1 MATVERR
8 NTETDEKHS
17 LSSFDKRRAQCI
29 AFGARQHN
37 KKYRIAD
44 KISNSGNVPAAV
56 KNISDEMQENSSV
69 EKVSVKPN
77 VIYASSQK
85 KNIVSHCTNSETH
98 YESQTSIEDKSTIS
112 PEMAER
118 MKRAAFLAQQNKE
131 AIAINTVALVS
142 DEAAEI
148 GNEIVDEKR
157 DPIPENS
164 KEYKENTFESK
175 FTGNSDSVDF
185 SRHDAVRHDY
195 AVNQAYGRYTDNNR
209 RKQQEQYNRECRN
222 VLDEVSSAAA
232 ITGQLAKG
240 EVGKVVAD
248 TVIKSALSDN
258 GMLNS
263 VQTIGNSV
271 SSASSVGSAVPDV
284 AATLAAVEA
293 KKMVAKILKG
303 ESSEKDRAFIE
314 EHKANGRTKYVD
326 SDTQRHK
333 ADWQL
338 SEDKALLE
346 EMSREKRRN
355 YLHNQRVSEKQKSF
369 YANRKETERKNKQ
382 KEMFLDF
389 NKDNPDLASNTAKS
403 AGKKYVVKKA
413 SKALIGGG
421 AASAFAPII
430 IIIIVFAIVAAFFG
444 WLTPMSYTLAGDEG
458 DEADRTYEA
467 ESNAEVIDGYA
478 KLIKNYMDVTQAY
491 FYLDYGD
498 WYGGTYDYPSP
509 ALELD
514 FSTFYRDYCQNI
526 ISEIRM
532 RYENLM
538 MNITDP
544 AVLNALSQAMSDE
557 ITAALSNSM
566 PEAIAEYDLM
576 MQGLDDTLTAE
587 SSRQPYEVRKIDVPN
602 GSADSGEFTGKPVI
616 GTNHFENT
624 EIQSDLSAEELLAYI
639 ALYKSMDI
647 INPDDSDS
655 DAEQILNITPEDIM
669 EFFEET
675 EFIPITTDI
684 THDNF
689 CEGMN
694 CRRKMVPLEDGGY
707 VWEYYC
713 DSDHDNLSGEI
724 GVCLTA
730 DELREKVMELTDA
743 ENNGV
748 DEDSFKDLIDE
759 YIKLIKKEL
768 EIDEADFR
776 QFGAADNSKAQEF
789 YEKLIED
796 GAIPNNFWEID
807 TPIGEEESD
816 GESV

>member
-56 KNISDEMQENSSV
+56 KNIFDEMQENSSV

-314 EHKANGRTKYVD
+314 EHKANDRTKYVD

-430 IIIIVFAIVAAFFG
+430 IIIIVFAFC
-444 WLTPMSYTLAGDEG
+444 YH
-458 DEADRTYEA
+458 
-467 ESNAEVIDGYA
+467 
-478 KLIKNYMDVTQAY
+478 
-491 FYLDYGD
+491 FY
-498 WYGGTYDYPSP
+498 
-509 ALELD
+509 
-514 FSTFYRDYCQNI
+514 
-526 ISEIRM
+526 
-532 RYENLM
+532 
-538 MNITDP
+538 
-544 AVLNALSQAMSDE
+544 VLS
-557 ITAALSNSM
+557 
-566 PEAIAEYDLM
+566 
-576 MQGLDDTLTAE
+576 
-587 SSRQPYEVRKIDVPN
+587 
-602 GSADSGEFTGKPVI
+602 
-616 GTNHFENT
+616 
-624 EIQSDLSAEELLAYI
+624 
-639 ALYKSMDI
+639 
-647 INPDDSDS
+647 
-655 DAEQILNITPEDIM
+655 
-669 EFFEET
+669 
-675 EFIPITTDI
+675 
-684 THDNF
+684 
-689 CEGMN
+689 
-694 CRRKMVPLEDGGY
+694 
-707 VWEYYC
+707 
-713 DSDHDNLSGEI
+713 
-724 GVCLTA
+724 
-730 DELREKVMELTDA
+730 
-743 ENNGV
+743 
-748 DEDSFKDLIDE
+748 
-759 YIKLIKKEL
+759 
-768 EIDEADFR
+768 
-776 QFGAADNSKAQEF
+776 
-789 YEKLIED
+789 
-796 GAIPNNFWEID
+796 
-807 TPIGEEESD
+807 
-816 GESV
+816 

>member
-44 KISNSGNVPAAV
+44 KTSNSGNVPAAA
-56 KNISDEMQENSSV
+56 KNISDEMQENSSA

-77 VIYASSQK
+77 VTYASSQK
-85 KNIVSHCTNSETH
+85 KNIASHCTNSETH
-98 YESQTSIEDKSTIS
+98 YESKTAIEDKSTIS

-131 AIAINTVALVS
+131 AIAINTVAVVS
-142 DEAAEI
+142 DETTEI

-157 DPIPENS
+157 DPIPENA
-164 KEYKENTFESK
+164 KEYKDNIFESK

-209 RKQQEQYNRECRN
+209 RKQQEQYNRERRN
-222 VLDEVSSAAA
+222 VLDEVSSAA
-232 ITGQLAKG
+232 ITGQLARG

-271 SSASSVGSAVPDV
+271 SSSSSIGSAVPDV

-338 SEDKALLE
+338 SEDKALLK
-346 EMSREKRRN
+346 EMSREERRN

-491 FYLDYGD
+491 FYFDYGD

-557 ITAALSNSM
+557 ITAALSNAM

-587 SSRQPYEVRKIDVPN
+587 SSRQPYEVRKTDIPN

-616 GTNHFENT
+616 GTNHFGNT

-639 ALYKSMDI
+639 ALYKSMGI
-647 INPDDSDS
+647 INPNDSDS

-694 CRRKMVPLEDGGY
+694 CRRKMVPLEDGRY

-748 DEDSFKDLIDE
+748 DEDSFNDLIDE

-768 EIDEADFR
+768 EIDETDFR

-789 YEKLIED
+789 YEKLVKD
-796 GAIPNNFWEID
+796 GSIPNNFWEIEP
-807 TPIGEEESD
+807 PIGEEESD